1 MLAATVFAFAVLSAD
16 SLIAPE
22 SFIAPGASIVKEPG
36 DYLFT
41 EGPLMLKDGRVIFSD
56 IPANK
61 IYSLKD
67 GKVTVFREP
76 SDNANGNFL
85 DGAGNVITCE
95 HGSRKVTRTDS
106 SGKVST
112 VVDQY
117 EGKKLNS
124 PNDVYLSK
132 KGRIYFTDPPYGIR
146 PNQQEQAY
154 NGVYLLA
161 GDKLTLL
168 AKDFNRPNGIVLSP
182 NEKVLY
188 VADSAKGHIRSFGV
202 LPDGTVD
209 AGKIFVE
216 TPGPDGIR
224 VDSVGRVW
232 SASSNG
238 VNVISPEG
246 QILEVIKF
254 PETPSN
260 LCFSRDGKTLYV
272 TARKGFYSLKVT
284 VKGIA
289 P

>member
-1 MLAATVFAFAVLSAD
+1 MLALSVLAF
-16 SLIAPE
+16 SLVAE
-22 SFIAPGASIVKEPG
+22 TFVAPGAAITKEPG

-41 EGPLMLKDGRVIFSD
+41 EGPLMLRDGRLIFSD

-61 IYSLKD
+61 VYSLKD
-67 GKVTVFREP
+67 GKVTIFRDP

-85 DGAGNVITCE
+85 DKEGNVISCE
-95 HGSRKVTRTDS
+95 HGSRKVTKTDLT
-106 SGKVST
+106 GKVST
-112 VVDQY
+112 VVAEF

-124 PNDVYLSK
+124 PNDVYISK
-132 KGRIYFTDPPYGIR
+132 NGRIYFTDPPYAIR

-154 NGVYLLA
+154 NGVYLVKD
-161 GDKLTLL
+161 GKVTIL

-182 NEKVLY
+182 DEKTLY
-188 VADSAKGHIRSFGV
+188 VADSAKGHLRSFKV
-202 LPDGTVD
+202 LQDGTVD
-209 AGKIFVE
+209 SGKIFVE
-216 TPGPDGIR
+216 TPGPDGLR
-224 VDSVGRVW
+224 VDSTGRVW

-260 LCFSRDGKTLYV
+260 LCFSRDGKTLFV
-272 TARKGFYSLKVT
+272 TARKGLYSVKVT

>member
-1 MLAATVFAFAVLSAD
+1 MLATTVFALAVLRA
-16 SLIAPE
+16 E
-22 SFIAPGASIVKEPG
+22 SFVAPGASIVKEPG
-36 DYLFT
+36 EYIFT
-41 EGPLMLKDGRVIFSD
+41 EGPLMLRDGRVIFSD

-85 DGAGNVITCE
+85 DRAGNVVTCE
-95 HGSRKVTRTDS
+95 HGSRKVTRTDA
-106 SGKVST
+106 SGKVT
-112 VVDQY
+112 DVVSEF

-124 PNDVYLSK
+124 PNDVYISK
-132 KGRIYFTDPPYGIR
+132 SGRIYFTDPPYGIR
-146 PNQQEQAY
+146 PNQQEQAA
-154 NGVYLLA
+154 NGVYLFA
-161 GDKLTLL
+161 EGKTTLL
-168 AKDFNRPNGIVLSP
+168 AADFSRPNGIVLSP

-188 VADSAKGHIRSFGV
+188 VADSAKGHIRSFEV
-202 LPDGTVD
+202 LRDGKVGP
-209 AGKIFVE
+209 GKVFVE
-216 TPGPDGIR
+216 TPGPDGLR
-224 VDSVGRVW
+224 VDSEGRVW
-232 SASSNG
+232 SASGNG

-272 TARKGFYSLKVT
+272 TARKGLYSVKVT